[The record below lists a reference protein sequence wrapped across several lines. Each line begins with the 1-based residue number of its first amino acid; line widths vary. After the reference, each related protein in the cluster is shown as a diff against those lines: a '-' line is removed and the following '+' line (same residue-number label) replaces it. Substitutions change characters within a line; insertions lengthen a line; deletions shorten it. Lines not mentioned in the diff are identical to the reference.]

1 MEAAEKIRLA
11 DKKEAESNFSEQ
23 IREPGN
29 IQDKIRKPEEEEPKT
44 KTAAS
49 DSINPEDAGP
59 EVIQKWP
66 SEDPTLEKAAALAR
80 EPKQREETRSEKK
93 LSFTDMACYI
103 ASRYQRGA
111 TVKIFDL
118 WNSWYF
124 PYSAAAQFP
133 SLHTIYPQLVILE
146 STKPRTEYY
155 SAITGLVCSGML
167 PIIAV
172 RVRFARGRKER
183 DMEHELR

>member
-11 DKKEAESNFSEQ
+11 DEKEAESNFSEQ
-23 IREPGN
+23 IRELGN

-49 DSINPEDAGP
+49 NSINPEDAGP

-66 SEDPTLEKAAALAR
+66 SEDPTLEKATSLAR

-93 LSFTDMACYI
+93 LSFSGKACYI
-103 ASRYQRGA
+103 ASGNQRGA

-124 PYSAAAQFP
+124 PYSAVAQFS

-146 STKPRTEYY
+146 STKPRTE
-155 SAITGLVCSGML
+155 
-167 PIIAV
+167 
-172 RVRFARGRKER
+172 
-183 DMEHELR
+183 